1 MKKNSTVRE
10 SKVAN
15 VSIKGDTCPFAF
27 PNGAFL
33 LFIIFIIT
41 TCIAIS
47 SYGAEVVDKIVAIV
61 NDEIITQSEVEESML
76 TFIADY
82 RLRYGVEEAEDRL
95 DEAKGDAL
103 NRLIEER
110 LILQEAKRRGIQVN
124 ETELDERLNL
134 VKSKFGS
141 EGEFEK
147 VLSKS
152 GLTLE
157 KLKNKYREQLMMKT
171 LVNGII
177 SYNVRIAPTQ
187 IAAYYYGHKNEF
199 IQSER
204 VKFRIILLKFKPEQE
219 EIEISSLAEEL
230 LRRIHSGE
238 DFLMLA
244 KQYSEG
250 PNAIDGGD
258 MGFVSKGNMVK
269 EIDEAIFSLN
279 EGGVSGV
286 IETSLGCNI
295 VKVEKKIPESE
306 ISLEEATPIVRER
319 LFQREAELALREFID
334 NLKKEAYIDIK
345 E

>member
-1 MKKNSTVRE
+1 MRNKIGIV
-10 SKVAN
+10 
-15 VSIKGDTCPFAF
+15 
-27 PNGAFL
+27 
-33 LFIIFIIT
+33 IFIIIACT
-41 TCIAIS
+41 AIS

-76 TFIADY
+76 AFIADY
-82 RLRYGVEEAEDRL
+82 RLRYGAKEAEDRL

-103 NRLIEER
+103 NRLIEEK
-110 LILQEAKRRGIQVN
+110 LILQEAKRRDIQVN

-141 EGEFEK
+141 EEEFEK

-157 KLKNKYREQLMMKT
+157 KLKNKHREQLMMKT

-199 IQSER
+199 IQPER

-219 EIEISSLAEEL
+219 KIKVSSLAEEL

-238 DFLMLA
+238 DFVMLA

-269 EIDEAIFSLN
+269 EIDEVIFSLN

-295 VKVEKKIPESE
+295 VRVEKKIPESE
-306 ISLEEATPIVRER
+306 ISLEETTPIVRER

-345 E
+345 